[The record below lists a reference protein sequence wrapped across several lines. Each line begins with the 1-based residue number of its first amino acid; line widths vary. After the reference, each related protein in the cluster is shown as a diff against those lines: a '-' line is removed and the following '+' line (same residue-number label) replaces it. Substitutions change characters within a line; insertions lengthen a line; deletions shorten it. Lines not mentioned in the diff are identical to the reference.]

1 MTSGLG
7 QCERV
12 SGRIQTSVVVIGAGA
27 VGLATALQLRR
38 AGVRSVAVV
47 DRNVAPGQGST
58 SRANGGV
65 RAQFGTPIN
74 IAFSRY
80 TIDGLVEL
88 DRVTDGLVGLR
99 QVGYLFMAG
108 TAQSEEG
115 LRRGFELQ
123 VRSGVP
129 VRWLSPEA
137 VVELAPF
144 IRPDG
149 LRAGTF
155 CPTDGI
161 LDSGGVASALWSEG
175 RKLGVRYVLGEAVE
189 AIAVNGR
196 GVRLETGARTIE
208 AGWAVNAAG
217 PDAAAVA
224 SLAGLRL
231 PVEPYRRNLACTE
244 PLPGYPDH
252 IPMCIDAD
260 TGVLIRRE
268 AGGFVLAWADPHDEP
283 CAATSFDPAFL
294 DSVASRIGHRFP
306 FLASVPIDRRKCWAG
321 LYPETPDHHA
331 IIDAPPHHPRF
342 VQCVGFGGHGIMHS
356 LAAGQ
361 AVTELVT
368 QGRCTTF
375 DLHAL
380 RLSRFEEGGA
390 IVESMVL

>member
-1 MTSGLG
+1 M
-7 QCERV
+7 
-12 SGRIQTSVVVIGAGA
+12 SGRTRASVAVIGAGA
-27 VGLATALQLRR
+27 VGLAAALKLRC
-38 AGVRSVAVV
+38 AGVPSVAVV
-47 DRNVAPGQGST
+47 ERWEAPGQGST

-65 RAQFGTPIN
+65 RAQFGTAIN

-80 TIDGLVEL
+80 TIDALARL
-88 DRVTDGLVGLR
+88 DRDSGGLVGLR

-108 TAQSEEG
+108 TPQAEEG
-115 LRRGFELQ
+115 LRRGFDLQ
-123 VRSGVP
+123 VRCGVP
-129 VRWLSPEA
+129 VRWLSPDA
-137 VVELAPF
+137 VLELAPF
-144 IRPDG
+144 VRREG

-175 RKLGVRYVLGEAVE
+175 RKHGVRYLLGEEVRGIQE
-189 AIAVNGR
+189 GDR
-196 GVRLETGARTIE
+196 GVRLETTTGSVDAE
-208 AGWAVNAAG
+208 WVVNAAG
-217 PDAAAVA
+217 PDAAGVA
-224 SLAGLRL
+224 ALAGLRL

-244 PLPGYPDH
+244 PLAGHPEH

-268 AGGFVLAWADPHDEP
+268 AGGFVLAWADPNDEP
-283 CAATSFDPAFL
+283 CTETSFDPAFL
-294 DSVASRIGHRFP
+294 DGLASRIGHRFP

-331 IIDAPPHHPRF
+331 IIDAPPDHPRF

-361 AVTELVT
+361 AVAELVT

-375 DLHAL
+375 DLHSL
-380 RLSRFEEGGA
+380 RLSRFEEGDA
-390 IVESMVL
+390 IVEAMVL